1 MSVDQE
7 KTITDRIFVA
17 GIEGIKKSDLRR
29 EFSDSDIDGIL
40 EHIAGSGIVCIEK
53 RGQAYYCWHREHY
66 LEKLLKADPRFRLSY
81 EMISSLERSIN
92 TTSDSLAISMEKLSE
107 SIADF
112 LKENKN
118 VTKEMREDQRINGAP
133 DPQIP
138 TNRQVVIMQLDQFKN
153 IFDGVLSKHSDS
165 LRWMELA
172 KIRAEICDQFAITN
186 DQFYSL
192 VEQLTSQYPD
202 KYELSSGGQE
212 GLTLRGLT
220 HGLVRYIQ

>member
-1 MSVDQE
+1 MSVEQE
-7 KTITDRIFVA
+7 KTITERIFVA
-17 GIEGIKKSDLRR
+17 GVEGIKKSDLRR

-40 EHIAGSGIVCIEK
+40 EHIVGSGNVCIEK

-66 LEKLLKADPRFRLSY
+66 LEKLLKSDPRFRLSY
-81 EMISSLERSIN
+81 EIIRSLEHSIN

-112 LKENKN
+112 LKENKTG
-118 VTKEMREDQRINGAP
+118 TKEIHEDQRNNGAP
-133 DPQIP
+133 DSQIL

-153 IFDGVLSKHSDS
+153 IFDDVLSKHSDS

>member
-1 MSVDQE
+1 
-7 KTITDRIFVA
+7 
-17 GIEGIKKSDLRR
+17 
-29 EFSDSDIDGIL
+29 
-40 EHIAGSGIVCIEK
+40 
-53 RGQAYYCWHREHY
+53 
-66 LEKLLKADPRFRLSY
+66 
-81 EMISSLERSIN
+81 
-92 TTSDSLAISMEKLSE
+92 
-107 SIADF
+107 
-112 LKENKN
+112 
-118 VTKEMREDQRINGAP
+118 MREDQRINGAP

-192 VEQLTSQYPD
+192 VEELTSQYPD

-212 GLTLRGLT
+212 GLTLRSALT

>member
-53 RGQAYYCWHREHY
+53 RGQAYYCWHRKHY

>member
-40 EHIAGSGIVCIEK
+40 EQIAGSGNVCIEK
-53 RGQAYYCWHREHY
+53 RGQAYYCWDREHY
-66 LEKLLKADPRFRLSY
+66 LEKLLKSDPRFRLSY